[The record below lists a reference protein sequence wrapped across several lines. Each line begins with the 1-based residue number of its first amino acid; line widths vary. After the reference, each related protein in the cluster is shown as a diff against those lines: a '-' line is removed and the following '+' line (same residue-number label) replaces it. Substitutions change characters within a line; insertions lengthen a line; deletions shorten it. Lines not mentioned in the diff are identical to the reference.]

1 MASATKFSEIPDASI
16 THNADGTNSPNVFS
30 TSSGSGATA
39 DQVQG
44 TAATDSPAVGNPV
57 RVGGTDTSGRIRTI
71 HTDSAGNVIA
81 VGPTADNA
89 VVSTNPIL
97 VAGADG
103 TALTQTLL
111 TDASGRLNIV
121 GAAADGA
128 AVSGNPILVGGCD
141 GTNTQTLLTD
151 NTGRLLPTTRISD
164 FSNVNF
170 AWVGVPGDADT
181 ASNSVLFVNAQ
192 GAVYNGVTNERLRTP
207 NKGKYIQLASSAAE
221 QNIWTP
227 AAGKKFR
234 LMGFILTT
242 DVDCNLT
249 FRDNPTGALIFLAS
263 AKALVP
269 TITPPNLINGFLS
282 GNINRILT
290 IQASAAATI
299 FGTVFGCEE

>member
-1 MASATKFSEIPDASI
+1 MASATKFSEIPNASI
-16 THNADGTNSPNVFS
+16 TQNGDGTNSPNVFAA
-30 TSSGSGATA
+30 SSGSGATA

-44 TAATDSPAVGNPV
+44 TAADGAAAVGKPV
-57 RVGGTDTSGRIRTI
+57 QVGGKDDSGNAQTIHTDTSGNLI
-71 HTDSAGNVIA
+71 V
-81 VGPTADNA
+81 
-89 VVSTNPIL
+89 
-97 VAGADG
+97 
-103 TALTQTLL
+103 
-111 TDASGRLNIV
+111 V
-121 GAAADGA
+121 GAADDGA
-128 AVSGNPILVGGCD
+128 AVAVGAPVQMGGKTDSGGIQSLFVDDEGKLK
-141 GTNTQTLLTD
+141 TQI
-151 NTGRLLPTTRISD
+151 TGINL
-164 FSNVNF
+164 NY
-170 AWVGVPGDADT
+170 AWVGVPSDVD
-181 ASNSVLFVNAQ
+181 ASNTYVLYTEAQ
-192 GAVYNGVTNERLRTP
+192 ESRYNGVTWERLRTP

-269 TITPPNLINGFLS
+269 AITPPNLINGFLS